1 MPRSRFRLCA
11 WDGSRALLV
20 AVLLASAPAA
30 AEEIAVDLE
39 LVLAVDVSYSVDWN
53 EGYLQREGYIRAFED
68 PRLVAAITG
77 GIHGRIAVTYVEWAG
92 RGVTRTVAD
101 WTLIDGVAAAEA
113 FATALISQPVNGGRG
128 TSISGILALAT
139 DLFDA
144 NGYDGVRRVI
154 DVSGDGANNVGGNVA
169 VHRDMVVRN
178 GITINGLPI
187 LDRERGLAVGQPGEA
202 VHGEQVADP
211 RRHVEREDVARE
223 PQPAP
228 DVEHERPVQRQ
239 VPVRPE
245 VEGARQ
251 PGDPD
256 AGADTSADAAGA
268 VSRQLG
274 PGLQCGGRL
283 RREQRYDPR
292 GNGVSHRSYA
302 TRPP

>member
-187 LDRERGLAVGQPGEA
+187 LDRERGLADLDTYYRECVVGGPGA
-202 VHGEQVADP
+202 FVVVADGFHSFAEAILSKMILEVADRMPLGGIDRVPGP
-211 RRHVEREDVARE
+211 RLQLAQAGPFAPFAAGPKYAPACNIGEIQRWERL
-223 PQPAP
+223 
-228 DVEHERPVQRQ
+228 QRQ
-239 VPVRPE
+239 RP
-245 VEGARQ
+245 A
-251 PGDPD
+251 
-256 AGADTSADAAGA
+256 
-268 VSRQLG
+268 
-274 PGLQCGGRL
+274 
-283 RREQRYDPR
+283 
-292 GNGVSHRSYA
+292 N
-302 TRPP
+302 